1 MTALMGLFLAAP
13 VAAQSLDQ
21 AMGEAGTPIKV
32 EAENILYLD
41 LDDGGRVVV
50 LLRPDKAPVAV
61 ERIRTLARRGFYNG
75 LIFHRVID
83 DFMAQGGD
91 PKGTG
96 EGGSDLPNLKA
107 EFNDLPH
114 VRGAMAMARAQDP
127 DSANSQFFIMLS
139 PKLQL
144 DGKYTVIGRVVSGMQ
159 YVDAIHRGEPPAQP
173 TKIVKAQIAADVDGQ
188 AAVAAIPA
196 WAIPTVLP
204 TEDKAKAAAQ
214 AEQVREAA
222 KQAVRNQAIDSQKQ
236 GPGR

>member
-1 MTALMGLFLAAP
+1 MAAVMGLFLAGPA
-13 VAAQSLDQ
+13 AAQSLDP
-21 AMGEAGTPIKV
+21 AMAEAGTPIKV

-50 LLRPDKAPVAV
+50 LLRPDKAPNAV
-61 ERIRTLARRGFYNG
+61 ERIRTLVRRGFYNG
-75 LIFHRVID
+75 LSFHRVID

-159 YVDAIHRGEPPAQP
+159 YVDAIHKGEPPAQP
-173 TKIVKAQIAADVDGQ
+173 TRIVKAQIAADVDGP

-196 WAIPTVLP
+196 SAIPKVLP

-214 AEQVREAA
+214 AAQIREAA
-222 KQAVRNQAIDSQKQ
+222 KQAVRNQAIEAQKK
-236 GPGR
+236 GPGQ